1 MSHGSG
7 RLTRRALFRRAGALV
22 AAGSPLSLALPAQ
35 QAESLAGQGD
45 AGALRDPAAAGRPR
59 TATAARDNDET
70 VKRIEQQLR
79 CTCGCNLDIFTCRTT
94 DFTCTYSPELHR
106 EVVALSDGGR
116 TPQEIIDAFVAK
128 YGERVL
134 MAPKPVD
141 FNLVGYLLPGA
152 VILAGGAGLAWVI
165 GRRRD
170 GQMGR
175 RTDGPGAV
183 SSGDTAAAG
192 ASALSAHPPIRPSDE
207 ELDRLRRELADVED

>member
-1 MSHGSG
+1 MSLGGG

-22 AAGSPLSLALPAQ
+22 AAGSPLSLALAAQ
-35 QAESLAGQGD
+35 QPEPLAGQGD
-45 AGALRDPAAAGRPR
+45 AGELRDPAAAGRSP
-59 TATAARDNDET
+59 TVTAARDNDET
-70 VKRIEQQLR
+70 IKRIEQQLR
-79 CTCGCNLDIFTCRTT
+79 CTCGCNLDVFTCRTT

-116 TPQEIIDAFVAK
+116 TAQEIIDAFVAK

-152 VILAGGAGLAWVI
+152 AILAGGAGLAWVI

-170 GQMGR
+170 GRMGR
-175 RTDGPGAV
+175 WTHGAAAA
-183 SSGDTAAAG
+183 SSDDTATGG
-192 ASALSAHPPIRPSDE
+192 ASASSAHPPIRPSDE